1 MAVYTWTT
9 RDGIYLLRIDHKR
22 SMYIH
27 RKTSG
32 WCVRLVE
39 DGRTVKNS
47 WPYEVHSYARA
58 AAERMAVSLGWAEE
72 ADFRR

>member
-1 MAVYTWTT
+1 MAYKWVDK
-9 RDGIYLLRIDHKR
+9 DGIHMLRIDHKR

-27 RKTSG
+27 RKLSG

-47 WPYEVHSYARA
+47 WPYDILIYARY
-58 AAERMAVSLGWAEE
+58 AAERMAVSLGWAEDS
-72 ADFRR
+72 DFPR